1 MLEKVDG
8 KRELCRFDGVG
19 SVTVYLGAL
28 GGMMEKLED
37 VTDKVKWHKEYC
49 EPLCMDIETVTFDE
63 LIEQFGRYLE
73 LDGHKVQCQSITVV
87 EQGPLGGTIYGTG
100 NYPEETCFRVIGTL
114 AGYA

>member
-8 KRELCRFDGVG
+8 KQELWRFDGVA

-37 VTDKVKWHKEYC
+37 VTDKVKWHKKYC
-49 EPLCMDIETVTFDE
+49 KPLCMDIETVTFDE
-63 LIEQFGRYLE
+63 LIEQFGRYIDV
-73 LDGHKVQCQSITVV
+73 DGHKVQCQFITVV
-87 EQGPLGGTIYGTG
+87 EQWPLGGTIFGTG
-100 NYPEETCFRVIGTL
+100 NYPEENCFREIGTL